1 MVTLRTTARGIL
13 FVVLLG
19 LLAGTAAAKHDP
31 PYRYRQL
38 PHTPKPA
45 GKQMVFPVL
54 GRSNLTMSF
63 GDPRGQGAHQG
74 EDIMADRWTPAL
86 AAEAGRVRMHTT
98 SGRAGCMLYLDG
110 QSGTKYLYVH
120 LNNDL
125 TRNSNDNRGN
135 CVPGTA
141 YWKGIRNG
149 ARVEAGQPIGYVG
162 NSGDAEGGSPHLH
175 FEVHPGGGAAVDPI
189 PYLRSAK
196 RLLFYVPTGS
206 TFTLALSGKVV
217 AVAEESLRVTVVTL
231 RTAPFSLTLRKLMR
245 TVTLTV
251 PLTALVERGAKPGVP
266 GTPVGLDSAKAGEA
280 VTLWTAAATATAEA
294 RAGKA
299 GVLSAERIVLPA
311 G

>member
-1 MVTLRTTARGIL
+1 MAVLRTTARGIF
-13 FVVLLG
+13 FVALLG
-19 LLAGTAAAKHDP
+19 VLAGTAAAKHDP

-38 PHTPKPA
+38 PHAPKPA
-45 GKQMVFPVL
+45 GKQIVFPVL
-54 GRSNLTMSF
+54 GRSNLTYSF

-74 EDIMADRWTPAL
+74 EDIMAERWTPAL
-86 AAEAGRVRMHTT
+86 AAEAGRVRIHTT

-125 TRNSNDNRGN
+125 TRSNDNRGR

-141 YWKGIRNG
+141 YWKGLRDG

-196 RLLFYVPTGS
+196 RLLFYVPIGS

-217 AVAEESLRVTVVTL
+217 SVGAESLRVTVATL
-231 RTAPFSLTLRKLMR
+231 RTAPFGLTLRKLMR

-251 PLTALVERGAKPGVP
+251 PLTALVERGARPGAP
-266 GTPVGLDSAKAGEA
+266 GIPVGLQSAKAGEA
-280 VTLWTAAATATAEA
+280 VTLWTAEATATPEA

>member
-1 MVTLRTTARGIL
+1 MVNLRTTARGLL

-38 PHTPKPA
+38 PQTPKPA
-45 GKQMVFPVL
+45 GKQLVFPVL

-74 EDIMADRWTPAL
+74 EDIMADRWSPAL
-86 AAEAGRVRMHTT
+86 AVEAGRVHIHTT
-98 SGRAGCMLYLDG
+98 LGRAGCMLYLYG
-110 QSGTKYLYVH
+110 QSGTTYVYIH

-125 TRNSNDNRGN
+125 TRNNDNRGR

-141 YWKGIRNG
+141 YWKGLRDG

-175 FEVHPGGGAAVDPI
+175 FEVHPGGGAAVDPV
-189 PYLRSAK
+189 PFLRSAR
-196 RLLFYVPTGS
+196 RLLFYVPTGT

-217 AVAEESLRVTVVTL
+217 AVGPESLRVTVVTL
-231 RTAPFSLTLRKLMR
+231 RTAPFALTLRRLMR

-251 PLTALVERGAKPGVP
+251 PETALVERGARAGLPGI
-266 GTPVGLDSAKAGEA
+266 PVGLQSAKAGEA
-280 VTLWTAAATATAEA
+280 VTLWTEAATATPEA
-294 RAGKA
+294 RTGKA
-299 GVLSAERIVLPA
+299 GVLAAERIVLPA

>member
-45 GKQMVFPVL
+45 GKQLVFPVL

-141 YWKGIRNG
+141 YWKGLRNG

-175 FEVHPGGGAAVDPI
+175 FEVHPGGGGAVDPI

-231 RTAPFSLTLRKLMR
+231 RTAPFSLTLHKLMR

>member
-1 MVTLRTTARGIL
+1 MVNLRTTARGVL
-13 FVVLLG
+13 FVALLG
-19 LLAGTAAAKHDP
+19 LLAGSAAAKPDP
-31 PYRYRQL
+31 PARYRQL
-38 PHTPKPA
+38 PHTAKPA
-45 GKQMVFPVL
+45 GQQIVFPVL

-86 AAEAGRVRMHTT
+86 AAEAGRVRIQTT

-110 QSGTKYLYVH
+110 VSGTKYLYIH

-125 TRNSNDNRGN
+125 TRSNDNRGS

-141 YWKGIRNG
+141 YWKGLRDG
-149 ARVEAGQPIGYVG
+149 ARVEAGQPIGFVG

-175 FEVHPGGGAAVDPI
+175 FEVHPGGGAAVDPV

-196 RLLFYVPTGS
+196 RLLFYAPTG
-206 TFTLALSGKVV
+206 TIFTLALWGKVLSVGTESVRITV
-217 AVAEESLRVTVVTL
+217 ATL

-251 PLTALVERGAKPGVP
+251 PATAVVERAAKGGAPGI
-266 GTPVGLDSAKAGEA
+266 PVGLQSAKAGEA
-280 VTLWTAAATATAEA
+280 ISLWTAAATATPEA
-294 RAGKA
+294 RAGKP
-299 GVLSAERIVLPA
+299 GVLAAERVMLPA

>member
-1 MVTLRTTARGIL
+1 MAAFRTTARGVL

-19 LLAGTAAAKHDP
+19 VLAGSAAAKHDP

-38 PHTPKPA
+38 PHSPKPA
-45 GKQMVFPVL
+45 GKQLVFPVL

-86 AAEAGRVRMHTT
+86 AAEAGRVRFYTT

-141 YWKGIRNG
+141 YWKGLRSG
-149 ARVEAGQPIGYVG
+149 MKVEAGQPIGFVG

-175 FEVHPGGGAAVDPI
+175 FEVHPRGGAAVDPI

-196 RLLFYVPTGS
+196 RLLFYVPTGA
-206 TFTLALSGKVV
+206 TFTLALSGKVLSV
-217 AVAEESLRVTVVTL
+217 GTESVRVTVMTL

-251 PLTALVERGAKPGVP
+251 PVTALVERGAKPGVP
-266 GTPVGLDSAKAGEA
+266 GTPVALESAKAGEV
-280 VTLWTAAATATAEA
+280 VTLWTEAATATPEA

>member
-1 MVTLRTTARGIL
+1 VNLRTTARGFF

-19 LLAGTAAAKHDP
+19 LLAGSAAAKPDP

-45 GKQMVFPVL
+45 GKQLVFPVL

-74 EDIMADRWTPAL
+74 EDIMADRWSPAL
-86 AAEAGRVRMHTT
+86 AVEAGRVRIQTT
-98 SGRAGCMLYLDG
+98 FGRAGCMLYLYG
-110 QSGTKYLYVH
+110 QSGTTYLYIH

-125 TRNSNDNRGN
+125 TRNNDNRGR
-135 CVPGTA
+135 CVSGTA
-141 YWKGIRNG
+141 YWKGLRDG

-175 FEVHPGGGAAVDPI
+175 FEVHPGGGAAVDPV
-189 PYLRSAK
+189 PFLRSAR
-196 RLLFYVPTGS
+196 RLLFYVPTGT

-217 AVAEESLRVTVVTL
+217 AVGPESLRVTVVTL
-231 RTAPFSLTLRKLMR
+231 RTAPFALTLRKLMR

-251 PLTALVERGAKPGVP
+251 PVTALVERGAKVGVP
-266 GTPVGLDSAKAGEA
+266 GTPVELQSAKAGEA
-280 VTLWTAAATATAEA
+280 VTLWTEAATATTEA
-294 RAGKA
+294 RTGKA
-299 GVLSAERIVLPA
+299 GVLAAERIVLPA

>member
-1 MVTLRTTARGIL
+1 MVNLRTTARGVL
-13 FVVLLG
+13 FFVLLG

-38 PHTPKPA
+38 PHTTKPA
-45 GKQMVFPVL
+45 GKQLVFPVL

-74 EDIMADRWTPAL
+74 EDIMADRRSPAL
-86 AAEAGRVRMHTT
+86 AVEAGRVRLHTT
-98 SGRAGCMLYLDG
+98 SARAGCMLYLDG

-125 TRNSNDNRGN
+125 TLNNDNRGR

-141 YWKGIRNG
+141 YWKGLRDG

-175 FEVHPGGGAAVDPI
+175 FEVHPGGGAAVDPV
-189 PYLRSAK
+189 PFLRSAK
-196 RLLFYVPTGS
+196 RLLFYVPTGT

-217 AVAEESLRVTVVTL
+217 SVAPESLRVTVVTL
-231 RTAPFSLTLRKLMR
+231 RTAPFALTLRKLMR

-251 PLTALVERGAKPGVP
+251 PVTALVERGARVGMP
-266 GTPVGLDSAKAGEA
+266 GTPVTLQSARTGEA
-280 VTLWTAAATATAEA
+280 VTLWTETATATADA
-294 RAGKA
+294 RTGKA